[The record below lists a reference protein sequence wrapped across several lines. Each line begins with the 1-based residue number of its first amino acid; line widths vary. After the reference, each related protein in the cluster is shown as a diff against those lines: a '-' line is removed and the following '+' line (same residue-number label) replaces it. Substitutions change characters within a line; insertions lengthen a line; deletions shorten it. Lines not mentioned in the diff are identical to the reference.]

1 VAPDVATDKC
11 LILQSAGKLFHVVW

>member
-11 LILQSAGKLFHVVW
+11 LKL